1 MNIIPAIDLLDGK
14 CVRLKQGNYTQ
25 KTVYNEDPLEVAKAF
40 EDAGLRYLHVVDLDG
55 ACSRHIVNQRML
67 ERIASNTSLHID
79 FGGGLK
85 SLRDVEIA
93 FESGAQQ
100 VTGGSIAAEQ
110 PEQFLQWLERYG
122 PDKIILGA
130 DARNR
135 KVAINGWQEQ
145 VEGDLVDFIDGY
157 VQRGIQTVIC
167 TDIEKDGMLNG
178 TSNALYSEIMERTG
192 VGLIASGGVSSVED
206 LLALRQ
212 LGCKAAIVGK
222 AIYEQR
228 ITLQQLAEL
237 C

>member
-1 MNIIPAIDLLDGK
+1 M
-14 CVRLKQGNYTQ
+14 
-25 KTVYNEDPLEVAKAF
+25 
-40 EDAGLRYLHVVDLDG
+40 
-55 ACSRHIVNQRML
+55 
-67 ERIASNTSLHID
+67 
-79 FGGGLK
+79 
-85 SLRDVEIA
+85 
-93 FESGAQQ
+93 
-100 VTGGSIAAEQ
+100 
-110 PEQFLQWLERYG
+110 QWLERYG